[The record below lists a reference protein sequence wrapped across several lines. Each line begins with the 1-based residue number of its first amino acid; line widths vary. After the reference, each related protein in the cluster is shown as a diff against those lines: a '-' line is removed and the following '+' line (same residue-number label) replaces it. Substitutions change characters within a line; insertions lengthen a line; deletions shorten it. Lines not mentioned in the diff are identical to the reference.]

1 MNGVKG
7 GARCEEMSGVYV
19 VTGGG
24 WGTMVYIPIQVTGGC
39 GFVGSHLV
47 DKLLRDGH
55 EVMSCDIS
63 CDYDS

>member
-1 MNGVKG
+1 
-7 GARCEEMSGVYV
+7 MSGVYV